1 MPKGNSQQKVI
12 PDARIRHQQGVL
24 NREKRAALLR
34 VRTGPE
40 CPEGHLRELT

>member
-1 MPKGNSQQKVI
+1 MPKGNSQQKGI
-12 PDARIRHQQGVL
+12 PDARIHHQQGVL